1 MNQQDRLEP
10 GTILG
15 AYEIISFI
23 AAGGM
28 GSVYRARN
36 RILGDLRAVKV
47 ILPSLSSNPEFVQR
61 FVREAQLAARIS
73 HPNVV
78 KMLEPAMDGQTM
90 FLPME
95 LLEGESLQD
104 LAKRETPLHPTVAI
118 DLMIPVC
125 AGLQAIH
132 DAGIIHRDVKP
143 ANVFLSKDAQG
154 NVAPKLIDLGAARDV
169 DAGEQTSTGAVIG
182 SAHYMPIEQAAG
194 RKDIDLRVDVY
205 ALGVML
211 YLLLTRKRPYENDE
225 SGVAM
230 AKVLQGASF
239 AMPRE
244 IAPWIPAE
252 LEQIVLQTLSRER
265 EQRPPSAIAVAELL
279 TAVRPLCE
287 GVKMPPQLRERH
299 VTGSASIS
307 KVSGILA
314 HSGVSGLNSIKSK
327 GLPGAEP
334 SQASMVQGVTT
345 HIPEQPKSK
354 LMPALIGVGAL
365 ALVLGGV
372 GIAYSMKSSAQT
384 PQSIAH
390 TTSTTSVERD
400 ASSTVASNTSAGVN
414 ASEDSGAVGLAQDA
428 AAVAEQSG
436 EPPAP
441 QDSGV
446 VTPQQRVTSRGNG
459 SRNATSSSGSATRT
473 NTNRGGCVPRPGVPC
488 L

>member
-1 MNQQDRLEP
+1 MNAQDRLEP
-10 GTILG
+10 GTVLG

-36 RILGDLRAVKV
+36 RILGDLRAIKV

-61 FVREAQLAARIS
+61 FVREAQLAARIQ

-78 KMLEPAMDGQTM
+78 KMLEPAMHGDTM

-125 AGLQAIH
+125 AGVHALH
-132 DAGIIHRDVKP
+132 EAGIIHRDVKP
-143 ANVFLSKDAQG
+143 ANVFLAKDGAG
-154 NVAPKLIDLGAARDV
+154 HVVPKLIDLGAARDI

-225 SGVAM
+225 TGVAM
-230 AKVLQGASF
+230 AKVLQGAPF
-239 AMPRE
+239 AKPRE
-244 IAPWIPAE
+244 LAPWLPAE
-252 LEQIVLQTLSRER
+252 VEQVVLTTMARER
-265 EQRPPSAIAVAELL
+265 EQRPPSAMAVAEML
-279 TAVRPLCE
+279 ASVRPLCE
-287 GVKMPPQLRERH
+287 RVAMPPQVRERH
-299 VTGSASIS
+299 MTGSASIS
-307 KVSGILA
+307 RVPGVGEKSGIKDPN
-314 HSGVSGLNSIKSK
+314 SVSRR

-334 SQASMVQGVTT
+334 SQPSAVGVATP
-345 HIPEQPKSK
+345 IAPPPQKSR
-354 LMPALIGVGAL
+354 ALPIAIAVS
-365 ALVLGGV
+365 LVAVLSVGGV
-372 GIAYSMKSSAQT
+372 MVALRNRGD
-384 PQSIAH
+384 
-390 TTSTTSVERD
+390 TTDNRPTHSGAD
-400 ASSTVASNTSAGVN
+400 AGVQN
-414 ASEDSGAVGLAQDA
+414 APFNVGGQIA
-428 AAVAEQSG
+428 A
-436 EPPAP
+436 
-441 QDSGV
+441 DSGV
-446 VTPQQRVTSRGNG
+446 
-459 SRNATSSSGSATRT
+459 ATSAEDVTMPSLEPDVVVATEPVDSGVATRPRSNPNRQT
-473 NTNRGGCVPRPGVPC
+473 NGNTTQTQRRGCVPRPGVPC

>member
-1 MNQQDRLEP
+1 MNQADRLAP
-10 GTILG
+10 GTTLG

-61 FVREAQLAARIS
+61 FVREAQLAARIQ

-104 LAKRETPLHPTVAI
+104 LARREAPLHPTVAI

-125 AGLQAIH
+125 MGLHAIH
-132 DAGIIHRDVKP
+132 DAGIIHRDIKP

-154 NVAPKLIDLGAARDV
+154 NVAPKLIDLGAARDI

-239 AMPRE
+239 VMPRE
-244 IAPWIPAE
+244 LAPWIPVE
-252 LEQIVLQTLSRER
+252 LEQLVLSAMARER
-265 EQRPPSAIAVAELL
+265 EQRPSSAAEVAERLA
-279 TAVRPLCE
+279 AVRPLCE
-287 GVKMPPQLRERH
+287 AIVMPPQIRERH

-307 KVSGILA
+307 KVTGPLS
-314 HSGVSGLNSIKSK
+314 VSAMGNVNAIKSR
-327 GLPGAEP
+327 GLPTPEV
-334 SQASMVQGVTT
+334 SQASVVHGVATE
-345 HIPEQPKSK
+345 IPQPAKSK
-354 LMPALIGVGAL
+354 AIPLLVGVGVL

-372 GIAYSMKSSAQT
+372 GVAFALKGN
-384 PQSIAH
+384 
-390 TTSTTSVERD
+390 
-400 ASSTVASNTSAGVN
+400 ASASNTAATRGSGV
-414 ASEDSGAVGLAQDA
+414 ASEQPVVDSGVAVTAVGEGLVEDA
-428 AAVAEQSG
+428 SVAAVAEDAAAIAQTAVVV
-436 EPPAP
+436 E
-441 QDSGV
+441 DSGV
-446 VTPQQRVTSRGNG
+446 AAAPRAV
-459 SRNATSSSGSATRT
+459 RNAPPRNGGAATRQ
-473 NTNRGGCVPRPGVPC
+473 NNRGGCVPRPGVPC